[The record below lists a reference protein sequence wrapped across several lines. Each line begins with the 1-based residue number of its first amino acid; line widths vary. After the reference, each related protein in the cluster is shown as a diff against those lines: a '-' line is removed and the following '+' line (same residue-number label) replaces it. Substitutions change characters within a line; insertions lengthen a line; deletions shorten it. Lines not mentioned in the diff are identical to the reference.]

1 MPLNMPLRFVLMVNK
16 DLHILQFCEGELV
29 ARNRV
34 SINFFLVW
42 QKGEL
47 ELGIVIIIIFL
58 FAVCLLLSSLLFI
71 MSWQQ

>member
-1 MPLNMPLRFVLMVNK
+1 MMNQ
-16 DLHILQFCEGELV
+16 DLHILQDFCEGELN

-34 SINFFLVW
+34 SINFFLVQ

-47 ELGIVIIIIFL
+47 ELGTVIIIIIF
-58 FAVCLLLSSLLFI
+58 FVVCLLLSLLFI